1 MDEASVTGF
10 ARLAEW
16 LIPRRNKAH
25 VVVFLVSILM
35 IPGALTALEPID
47 MEAYEMESPEL
58 TAQEVIDTEFETTE
72 IILGF
77 AVSLRNPSFIGS
89 TPVPTPFTSDGTP
102 DWSAFP
108 STSEIAPA
116 GEEWGGV
123 ESPSGGILN
132 LTVLRELAVK
142 HQVIYDHPLASYMKP
157 LVNDVTGLQTPGV
170 MSLVDIFRGFM
181 NNSSVLTAPR
191 MTLNGLEPALADW
204 SDCGSLSCL
213 TFDDENLTQAHID
226 LAANRMA
233 LADGAAFLRWTSLDR
248 GFVIDSASN
257 VLGPAGG
264 VLAENGTW
272 DGATWRGGRWAA
284 SASWLLV
291 QLDHAQLKA
300 DGFTIFWK
308 DSHPEKDI
316 RFADDGFLVGGYR
329 LLDSQLILHPPN
341 YSAEECPS
349 DDGLPCSVEWAYMDM
364 EGRLRSTD
372 NTVVTLLVGQAI
384 NVEVNR
390 EMQSSFGL
398 VILMGLAVIVLLYL
412 SLRRWSDVVI
422 VGIALG
428 GALLWMQGMI
438 GHTSSLFN
446 ILGWDLLARSQFSNL
461 LPILVLALGIDDSLH
476 ALHRY
481 KEERS
486 SGKEPQAAAQMTLHR
501 VGRAI
506 LLTTLTTI
514 AAFSANLFSDVAALR
529 SFGLE
534 AALGLL
540 AAFLLTGMWV
550 PLVRLSVDEWLEK
563 RGKAYVEGEKPHLI
577 SPDKL
582 KRIALSSGSA
592 PNSLKIAFIA
602 ALLTIPAAWA
612 MVNLEGDFAVEDF
625 LEEDSDMVYGIDL
638 ITERFSDEGE
648 PALLL
653 LEGDV
658 ADPRVY
664 AAIAEL
670 RHNMDVMTPGVPDKI
685 TRQPDG
691 KTDLFA
697 MDEMIDLAVASM
709 IEDKSPFEAA
719 GWNESS
725 CEKVGI
731 MSLPNLSDRNC
742 LLFLYGFL
750 AVYGVPGSA
759 SVPAIPAGLV
769 GLFINP
775 DTAID
780 STKPWLDIEGNN
792 GKWSRMLLRFGI
804 TGSDDF
810 STMGPGLEKLKLDL
824 APLNNLSSGTWDE
837 PGVVSNEQTPLTW
850 VVATGKPVT
859 RYIASNA
866 MQNEMQSSMIL
877 GSLFVF
883 ITLSIGFKSPKQA
896 IIALIP
902 ILLVVVWLYGLIW
915 LFGYS
920 LNIVTVTIATIS
932 LGVGI
937 DYCIHVTE
945 RYREVREEGGDHQT
959 ALLGVGGA
967 CALALVGSAAS
978 DVAGFAIIA
987 FSPMGLFSSFGIF
1000 SAAMIALSLIASLI
1014 LTTAA
1019 LGLLQPKANPLP
1031 VDS

>member
-1 MDEASVTGF
+1 MAETPPPRF
-10 ARLAEW
+10 ARLADW
-16 LIPRRNKAH
+16 LIPRRNKVHLA
-25 VVVFLVSILM
+25 VFLLSILM
-35 IPGALTALEPID
+35 VPGALTALEPID

-58 TAQEVIDTEFETTE
+58 TAQEVIATEFETTE

-77 AVSLRNPSFIGS
+77 AVSLRDPSFVGS
-89 TPVPTPFTSDGTP
+89 TPNPVPFTSDGTP
-102 DWSAFP
+102 DWSSFAP
-108 STSEIAPA
+108 ANEIAPA
-116 GEEWGGV
+116 GQAWGGV
-123 ESPSGGILN
+123 EAPNGGILN
-132 LTVLRELAVK
+132 LTVLRELDVK
-142 HQVIYDHPLASYMKP
+142 HEVIYDHPLAPYMKTF
-157 LVNDVTGLQTPGV
+157 VNDVTGLQTPGV

-181 NNSSVLTAPR
+181 NNTSVLTAPR
-191 MTLNGLEPALADW
+191 VTSGGIEPPLADW
-204 SDCGSLSCL
+204 SNCGSLDCL
-213 TFDDENLTQAHID
+213 TFDDVNLTQAHID
-226 LAANRMA
+226 LAANRMS

-248 GFVIDSASN
+248 GFVADPTSA
-257 VLGPAGG
+257 VLGPIGG
-264 VLAENGTW
+264 NLVENGTW
-272 DGATWRGGRWAA
+272 DGATWGSGRWAA
-284 SASWLLV
+284 SSSWLLV
-291 QLDHAQLKA
+291 QLDHAKLKA

-308 DSHPEKDI
+308 DSHPEKKI
-316 RFADDGFLVGGYR
+316 RFAEDGFLVGGYR
-329 LLDSQLILHPPN
+329 LHDSGLVLHPPN
-341 YSAEECPS
+341 YSAADCPS
-349 DDGLPCSVEWAYMDM
+349 DDGLPCSVEWTYMDL

-372 NTVVTLLVGQAI
+372 NTVVTLLVGQSI

-390 EMQSSFGL
+390 EMQSSFAL
-398 VILMGLAVIVLLYL
+398 IIMMGLAVIILLYL
-412 SLRRWSDVVI
+412 SLRRLSDVVI
-422 VGIALG
+422 VGVALG

-438 GHTSSLFN
+438 GHASSLFN
-446 ILGWDLLARSQFSNL
+446 LLNWDLLARSQFSNL

-481 KEERS
+481 KEERAL
-486 SGKEPQAAAQMTLHR
+486 GKDANASAHMTLHR

-534 AALGLL
+534 AAFGLV

-550 PLVRLSVDEWLEK
+550 PLLRLSVDEWLEK
-563 RGKAYVEGEKPHLI
+563 RDKVYAEGGNSHLI
-577 SPDKL
+577 SPEKL
-582 KRIALSSGSA
+582 KKIALFSGDT
-592 PNSLKIAFIA
+592 PNSIKIALVA

-638 ITERFSDEGE
+638 VTERFSDEGE

-653 LEGDV
+653 IEGDV

-664 AAIAEL
+664 AAIDEL
-670 RHNMDVMTPGVPDKI
+670 RQNMDKKAPGVPDKV
-685 TRQPDG
+685 TREPDG
-691 KTDLFA
+691 KIDLLA
-697 MDEMIDLAVASM
+697 MDEMIELAIISM
-709 IEDKSPFEAA
+709 IEDPSPFEAA

-725 CEKVGI
+725 CEKVGLL
-731 MSLPNLSDRNC
+731 SLPNLEDRNC
-742 LLFLYGFL
+742 LLFLYGYL
-750 AVYGVPGSA
+750 VIYGVPGGT

-769 GLFINP
+769 GLFMNP
-775 DTAID
+775 DVPID
-780 STKPWLDIEGNN
+780 GSKPWLDIEGNN
-792 GKWSRMLLRFGI
+792 VTWSRMLLRFGV

-810 STMGPGLEKLKLDL
+810 SSMGAGLEKLKLDL
-824 APLNNLSSGTWDE
+824 APLNNLSSGSWDT
-837 PGVVSNEQTPLTW
+837 PGEVSDEDTPLTW

-859 RYIASNA
+859 RYVASNA
-866 MQNEMQSSMIL
+866 MQDEMQSSMIL

-945 RYREVREEGGDHQT
+945 RYREVREEGGDHEA

-978 DVAGFAIIA
+978 DIAGFTIIA

-1000 SAAMIALSLIASLI
+1000 SAAMITLSLVASLI

-1019 LGLLQPKANPLP
+1019 LGILQPKANPLP